1 MADTSELREK
11 IAAVIDNDAVIYEG
25 GLYPVHVANTRD
37 LATRILALPGLQA
50 EAQAPAVTR
59 ERHFVIHSLAA
70 KYGIER
76 MALGNLL
83 NEWHAAFPTT
93 TAPAPVDALTED
105 ERELVSRARALA
117 PTIMQYGHRDDAAN
131 TVARAFIAIDR
142 LAPTQESKP

>member
-1 MADTSELREK
+1 MADTSELLPSTDADLITPEMVK
-11 IAAVIDNDAVIYEG
+11 KAADAGERVGWETVLTPNAQIYHRT
-25 GLYPVHVANTRD
+25 VD
-37 LATRILALPGLQA
+37 LQKYEAALNAALPDLLTRLKSRLQA

-93 TAPAPVDALTED
+93 TAPD
-105 ERELVSRARALA
+105 
-117 PTIMQYGHRDDAAN
+117 GG
-131 TVARAFIAIDR
+131 
-142 LAPTQESKP
+142 